1 MSSVELTLDSKTM
14 SLSLTFAF
22 FPDVEELVEL
32 QAVEKQELRTLQ
44 RAVEAKEEEIGQ
56 IQDEL
61 DHYKRLK
68 NSLPPLF

>member
-1 MSSVELTLDSKTM
+1 MSSVELTLDSNTM

-61 DHYKRLK
+61 DQYKRLK
-68 NSLPPLF
+68 NCLPPLF